1 MSDITEI
8 ENELNAAIAERD
20 AQVTGQEQVQEQV
33 QANANEEQ
41 NNGVPADTPEVL
53 SAPEAYT
60 QEFKDAFNSLAPNWQ
75 KYLIQREEDAQK
87 GISKL
92 QGRLGT
98 YKYVDDG
105 YNAIKDILLSNGIK
119 SPREYYDLMNNTFR
133 ALNYKPEE
141 TLKSLANT
149 YGYDL
154 QPLNPNNEDNNNPY
168 AHEFAKINQ
177 ELQDLKNYRYT
188 QEQAIQAENRQ
199 KADQVVA
206 DFMNAKDENGNLKHP
221 YFEDVR
227 EDMINI
233 VKSGLETDI
242 EKAYERA
249 IWANNDIRTK
259 IIASQQQA
267 NINSKVAE
275 AAKAKDAGFKPTA
288 KSDTPAKEMSIED
301 ELRQQFKEKGLI

>member
-8 ENELNAAIAERD
+8 ENELNAAISEND
-20 AQVTGQEQVQEQV
+20 KQVTTQPTDE
-33 QANANEEQ
+33 NANEEQ
-41 NNGVPADTPEVL
+41 NNGVSADTPEVL

-60 QEFKDAFNSLAPNWQ
+60 KEFKDTFNTLAPNWQ
-75 KYLIQREEDAQK
+75 KYLIQREEEQQK

-92 QGRLGT
+92 QGKLGT
-98 YKYVDDG
+98 YKYIDDG
-105 YNAIKDILLSNGIK
+105 FNANKELLLANGIN
-119 SPREYYDLMNNTFR
+119 SAREYYDLMNNTFC
-133 ALNYKPEE
+133 ALNYEPEK
-141 TLKSLANT
+141 TLRSLANT
-149 YGYDL
+149 YGFDL
-154 QPLNPNNEDNNNPY
+154 QPLKTNNDVDNPY

-177 ELQDLKNYRYT
+177 ELQDLKNYRYS
-188 QEQAIQAENRQ
+188 QERALQAENRQ

-221 YFEDVR
+221 YFNDVR

-259 IIASQQQA
+259 IIASQNQA
-267 NINSKVAE
+267 NINSKVAA
-275 AAKAKDAGFKPTA
+275 AAKAKDAGFKPTS
-288 KSDTPAKEMSIED
+288 KSDNAFDDLSLED
-301 ELRQQFKEKGLI
+301 ELRQRMKENGLF